1 MKGIMIVI
9 VIVLVVG
16 LIGFSTNPGYEDYKE
31 WYKSKTVQDVEA
43 STEIGKSVVGMVSGL
58 VADAS
63 IVREDYKICSIYTS
77 EAVPNYRVL
86 GIFNNFFVLND
97 GMTKDAQ

>member
-9 VIVLVVG
+9 VIALIVG
-16 LIGFSTNPGYEDYKE
+16 LIGFSTNPGYEDYKD
-31 WYKSKTVQDVEA
+31 WYKSKTAQAVEA

-63 IVREDYKICSIYTS
+63 IVREDYKIYSIYTS
-77 EAVPNYRVL
+77 EAVDNYRIL
-86 GIFNNFFVLND
+86 GIFNNFLVLDN
-97 GMTKDAQ
+97 GQ

>member
-16 LIGFSTNPGYEDYKE
+16 LIGFSTNPSYDDYKE
-31 WYKSKTVQDVEA
+31 WYKSKSAQDVEA
-43 STEIGKSVVGMVSGL
+43 STEIGKSVVSVVSGF

-63 IVREDYKICSIYTS
+63 IVREDYKVYSLYTS
-77 EAVPNYRVL
+77 QALDNYRVL
-86 GIFNNFFVLND
+86 GIFNNFFILDD
-97 GMTKDAQ
+97 GKVKE

>member
-1 MKGIMIVI
+1 MKGIMIVV

-16 LIGFSTNPGYEDYKE
+16 LVGFATNPNYDDYKE
-31 WYKSKTVQDVEA
+31 WYKSKAAQDVEA
-43 STEIGKSVVGMVSGL
+43 STEIGKSVVGVVSGL

-63 IVREDYKICSIYTS
+63 VAREDYKVYSVYTS
-77 EAVPNYRVL
+77 EALSNYKVL

-97 GMTKDAQ
+97 GKVNE

>member
-1 MKGIMIVI
+1 MIVL

-16 LIGFSTNPGYEDYKE
+16 LVGFATNPNYDDYKE
-31 WYKSKTVQDVEA
+31 WYKSKAAQDVEA
-43 STEIGKSVVGMVSGL
+43 STEIGKSVVGVVSGL

-63 IVREDYKICSIYTS
+63 VMREDYKVYSVYTS
-77 EAVPNYRVL
+77 EALSNYKVL

-97 GMTKDAQ
+97 GKVNE

>member
-1 MKGIMIVI
+1 MKGIMIVV

-16 LIGFSTNPGYEDYKE
+16 LVGFATNPNYDDYKE
-31 WYKSKTVQDVEA
+31 WYKSKAADDVEA
-43 STEIGKSVVGMVSGL
+43 STEIGKSVVGVVSGL

-63 IVREDYKICSIYTS
+63 VVREDYKVYSVYTS
-77 EAVPNYRVL
+77 EDLSNYKVL

-97 GMTKDAQ
+97 GKVNE

>member
-1 MKGIMIVI
+1 MKGIMIVV

-16 LIGFSTNPGYEDYKE
+16 LVGFATNPNYDDYKE
-31 WYKSKTVQDVEA
+31 WYKSKAADDVEA
-43 STEIGKSVVGMVSGL
+43 STEIGKSVVGVVSGL

-63 IVREDYKICSIYTS
+63 VVREDYKVYSVYTS
-77 EAVPNYRVL
+77 EALSNYKVL

-97 GMTKDAQ
+97 GKVNE

>member
-1 MKGIMIVI
+1 MKGIMIVV

-16 LIGFSTNPGYEDYKE
+16 LVGFATNPNYDDYKE
-31 WYKSKTVQDVEA
+31 WYKSKAAQDVEA
-43 STEIGKSVVGMVSGL
+43 STEIGKSLVGVVSGL

-63 IVREDYKICSIYTS
+63 VVREDYKVYSVYTS
-77 EAVPNYRVL
+77 EALSNYKVL

-97 GMTKDAQ
+97 GKVNE

>member
-1 MKGIMIVI
+1 MKGIMIVV

-16 LIGFSTNPGYEDYKE
+16 LVGFATNPNYDDYKE
-31 WYKSKTVQDVEA
+31 WYKSKAAQDVEA
-43 STEIGKSVVGMVSGL
+43 STEIGKSVVGVVSGL

-63 IVREDYKICSIYTS
+63 VMREDYKVYSVYTS
-77 EAVPNYRVL
+77 EALSNYKVL

-97 GMTKDAQ
+97 GKVNE

>member
-1 MKGIMIVI
+1 MKGIMIVV

-16 LIGFSTNPGYEDYKE
+16 LVGFATNPNYDDYKE
-31 WYKSKTVQDVEA
+31 WYKSKAAQDVEA
-43 STEIGKSVVGMVSGL
+43 STEIGKSVVGVVSGL

-63 IVREDYKICSIYTS
+63 VVREDYKVYSVYTS
-77 EAVPNYRVL
+77 EALSNYKVL

-97 GMTKDAQ
+97 GKVNE